1 MYFVIIMSLITVW
14 HLIPDSKSFFLNM
27 KISNSLETYYQD
39 NYVPI
44 ICVFL
49 RNAVSLLSRKL
60 IRIRFFFFFSP
71 PNYTEDLYWCLELIL
86 VKNDNYFIPKHWHF
100 WVPKVQQLSMSVWH
114 NNALS
119 YCGCGNGI
127 IFHESKKVLITGL
140 KHFIDSKFN
149 LKE

>member
-14 HLIPDSKSFFLNM
+14 HLIQDSKSFFLNM
-27 KISNSLETYYQD
+27 KIGNSLETYYQD

-49 RNAVSLLSRKL
+49 RNAVSLLSKKL
-60 IRIRFFFFFSP
+60 IRISCCFFFFLQIILKT
-71 PNYTEDLYWCLELIL
+71 YTGVELFL

-119 YCGCGNGI
+119 YCGCWNGI